1 MLQMVLNY
9 LGIAVFASSGTIVA
23 IRKGFDLFGIAALGV
38 LTGVSGGVIRDI
50 FVGVHPPTSIQHWPN
65 ITVALAATAVA
76 TLTAKYVI
84 RFNYIVLPLDAIG
97 MGFFATSGAAF
108 AVDHGASWFAAV
120 LIGMTTAIGGG
131 IIRDVLVREI
141 PLLMRPDDLYAVP
154 AMIGATAYAVIDYFG
169 PQWIGLAVGTVVAT
183 VLRLA
188 ALWFGWRLPT
198 GPSDLILGEES

>member
-1 MLQMVLNY
+1 VLQTVLNN
-9 LGIAVFASSGTIVA
+9 LGIAVFASSGTLVA
-23 IRKGFDLFGIAALGV
+23 IRKGFDLFGIATLGV
-38 LTGVSGGVIRDI
+38 LTGVGGGLVRDL
-50 FVGVHPPTSIQHWPN
+50 FLGVHPPASIQHWPN

-76 TLTAKYVI
+76 TLTAKHVI
-84 RFNYIVLPLDAIG
+84 RFSHIVLPLDAIG

-141 PLLMRPDDLYAVP
+141 PMLMRPADLYAVP
-154 AMIGATAYAVIDYFG
+154 ALIGATAYAVIDYFG
-169 PQWIGLAVGTVVAT
+169 PQWVGLVVGSVLAT

-188 ALWFGWRLPT
+188 GLVFHWRLPT
-198 GPSDLILGEES
+198 GPPDLIVGEDR